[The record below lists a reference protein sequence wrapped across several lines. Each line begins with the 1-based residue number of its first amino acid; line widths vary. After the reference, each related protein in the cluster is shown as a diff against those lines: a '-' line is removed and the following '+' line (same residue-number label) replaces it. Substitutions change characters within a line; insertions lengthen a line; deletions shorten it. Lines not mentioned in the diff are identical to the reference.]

1 MKKQLKILAVARQ
14 RTACGFYR
22 VWLPARIM
30 RKLGHDV
37 TCVENA
43 SYYDIMKPDLERWM
57 TEHLGEFDII
67 LTDRCIAS
75 SQLGLFAGL
84 RHHSPNAR
92 LIVDFDDDFLN
103 PPWWND
109 SKKSYLPGKPY
120 REIGIQHLRA
130 AEMAVV
136 STPQLEERF
145 AKRTH
150 RIHTSL
156 NLIDPADWTGLPTNP
171 DRAKDPR
178 LRVLYGGA
186 SGHYGD
192 MDEAQI
198 GLQAVIENP
207 PVPFRL
213 ITFGAMP
220 QWLHEA
226 ERRYPDRIINI
237 PWVGTMWSY
246 AQAVAWGGF
255 DLAIAPLADHPFN
268 TAKSNIKWLEAALQG
283 IPMLCS
289 NIGPYAEI
297 PDGCAIKIDNSPVQ
311 WAEGMREM
319 LKNVDLREKIRA
331 AAFAEVMEKWTLDKG
346 LEVWNNILEEASKA
360 PRILTLEDTM
370 LPADL

>member
-1 MKKQLKILAVARQ
+1 
-14 RTACGFYR
+14 
-22 VWLPARIM
+22 M

-37 TCVENA
+37 TCIENA
-43 SYYDIMKPDLERWM
+43 SYYDIMKPDMARWVAAN
-57 TEHLGEFDII
+57 LGKFDII
-67 LTDRCIAS
+67 LTDRCIEEK
-75 SQLGLFAGL
+75 QLGLITGL
-84 RHHSPNAR
+84 RHHSPDAR

-120 REIGIQHLRA
+120 RELGLQHLKM
-130 AEMAVV
+130 AEMTVV

-145 AKRTH
+145 AKRAH
-150 RIHTSL
+150 RIRTSL
-156 NLIDPADWTGLPTNP
+156 NLIDPADWVGLPVNP
-171 DRAKDPR
+171 DRGKDPK

-192 MDEAQI
+192 MDEAQV

-226 ERRYPDRIINI
+226 ERRYPDRVVNI
-237 PWVGTMWSY
+237 PWVPTMWAY
-246 AQAVAWGGF
+246 AQSVAWGGF
-255 DLAIAPLADHPFN
+255 DLAIAPLAEHDFN
-268 TAKSNIKWLEAALQG
+268 TAKSNIKWLETAVQG
-283 IPMLCS
+283 IPLLCS
-289 NIGPYAEI
+289 NVGPYAEI

-319 LKNVDLREKIRA
+319 LKNSELREKIRA
-331 AAFAEVMEKWTLDKG
+331 AAYGEAMENWTLDKG
-346 LEVWNNILEEASKA
+346 LEVWNNILEEASEA

-370 LPADL
+370 LTTDL